1 MLHRL
6 VDHQV
11 VVKSVFI
18 HKFPEITAE
27 QRSSL
32 AKVYLDHKDWDIMQA
47 LHDVL
52 EPFEFATRG
61 LSGKH
66 YATLALAYTTINILK
81 FGLKPKEQ
89 DSQCLVLLK
98 KSILSQIELYFDL
111 KMTKTQKELMLVC
124 FS

>member
-1 MLHRL
+1 MLRRL

-11 VVKSVFI
+11 LVKGVFI

-32 AKVYLDHKDWDIMQA
+32 VKMYLDHEDWEIMQA
-47 LHDVL
+47 IHDVL

-66 YATLALAYTTINILK
+66 YATLALAYTTINILR

-89 DSQCLVLLK
+89 DSPCLALLK
-98 KSILSQIELYFDL
+98 KKCS
-111 KMTKTQKELMLVC
+111 
-124 FS
+124 FSN